1 MLLEFGLEPKVVGA
15 DWRQCKYLLEKF
27 GFDRGRLI
35 AAFPKQWQRA
45 VHEAAA
51 DLSDMDRKRV
61 ETLLARAKSALVRSG
76 RNYDP
81 ELEWF
86 ANAVAQQA
94 VSPFHAIIADQN
106 SDGRDDV
113 LVAADVDE
121 EVPLFQSSHGWQVQR
136 TGAALAEAM
145 GPLLSYSREIWFV
158 DPFFSVLELPY
169 VETLRTCLAAVAASG
184 NVGAKLQIHYRE
196 NDRRPPTDELERRI
210 PRSLA
215 GVIPA
220 GMSIS
225 LHAWAERD
233 AGEDMHARYLLT
245 DRGGLSVEAGFSAVG
260 PHQNVDLHLLTPQ
273 VCEAKRRAFA
283 DGAAYKQEGPVLI
296 IGSDCQVTRR

>member
-1 MLLEFGLEPKVVGA
+1 VLFEFGLEPKVVGA

-51 DLSDMDRKRV
+51 GLSDLDRKRV
-61 ETLLARAKSALVRSG
+61 ETLLARAKGALVRSG

-81 ELEWF
+81 DLNWF

-94 VSPFHAIIADQN
+94 VAPFHAIIAEQN
-106 SDGRDDV
+106 PDRRDDV
-113 LVAADVDE
+113 LVAADIDE
-121 EVPLFQSSHGWQVQR
+121 EIPLFKSPHGWQVQR
-136 TGAALAEAM
+136 TGAALAAAM
-145 GPLLSYSREIWFV
+145 GPLLSHSREIWFV
-158 DPFFSVLELPY
+158 DPFFSVLEAPY
-169 VETLRTCLAAVAASG
+169 VETLRTCLAAAAASG
-184 NVGAKLQIHYRE
+184 NVGAGLQMYYRE
-196 NDRRPPTDELERRI
+196 HNRRPSTDDLERRI
-210 PRSLA
+210 RRSLA

-220 GMSIS
+220 GMSVS
-225 LHAWAERD
+225 LHAWVERD
-233 AGEDMHARYLLT
+233 GGEDMHARYLLT

-260 PHQNVDLHLLTPQ
+260 PHQNVDVHLLTSE

-283 DGAAYKQEGPVLI
+283 EGTTYKQEGPILVI
-296 IGSDCQVTRR
+296 DSDCKVSRR